1 MRRIETAPGGFRDQT
16 LPAEKSYTVRWKFRD
31 ADEETEHNFVV
42 HLEGSVAE
50 PLGFGKGGASDP
62 RRKDAIAAMQK
73 AAQLFAERHWESLP
87 LNGELELTA
96 AELRP
101 FLPRETR
108 RKPTEG

>member
-1 MRRIETAPGGFRDQT
+1 MRRIETEPGGFRDDT
-16 LPAEKSYTVRWKFRD
+16 LPAEHSYTVRWKFQD
-31 ADEETEHNFVV
+31 VDEGTVHNFVV
-42 HLEGSVAE
+42 LLSGKIAE

-62 RRKDAIAAMQK
+62 RRSAAIVAMQK
-73 AAQLFAERHWESLP
+73 AAQKFAETHWESLP

-108 RKPTEG
+108 RNTIER